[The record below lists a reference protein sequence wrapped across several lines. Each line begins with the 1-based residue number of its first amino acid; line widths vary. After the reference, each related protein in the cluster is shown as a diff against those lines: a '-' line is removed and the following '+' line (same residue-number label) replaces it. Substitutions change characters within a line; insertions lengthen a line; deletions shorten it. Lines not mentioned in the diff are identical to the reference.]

1 MQATATALMIA
12 WAAALAL
19 AVIRFAPAMF
29 VAIMVLIAACG
40 SRTEHDPAHRED
52 GAGPARSEV
61 VRPIER
67 RHDRGIAAIDLAE
80 VALLMP
86 PLPFLSVR
94 ESLHHARRVQRLEAT
109 YCAAEPADAV
119 VPRVIAAIGDAGWI
133 PSSSRPRPGRTD
145 DVRISARRDP
155 YRLSAAVTSAAP
167 GDCDGTAETV
177 VRLIVHKV
185 ADG

>member
-1 MQATATALMIA
+1 METTARQPD
-12 WAAALAL
+12 AARCAIPN

-29 VAIMVLIAACG
+29 VAIMVLIAACS
-40 SRTEHDPAHRED
+40 SRTEHGPAHRED

-80 VALLMP
+80 VAVLMP
-86 PLPFLSVR
+86 PLPFLIVR

-119 VPRVIAAIGDAGWI
+119 VPRVMAAIGDAGWI

-145 DVRISARRDP
+145 DVRVLARRDR
-155 YRLSAAVTSAAP
+155 YRLSTDVTAAAP

>member
-1 MQATATALMIA
+1 MIA
-12 WAAALAL
+12 WGAALAL
-19 AVIRFAPAMF
+19 AVAGSVCRDRKRPAMF
-29 VAIMVLIAACG
+29 VAIMVVIAACG
-40 SRTEHDPAHRED
+40 WRTEHDPAHRED
-52 GAGPARSEV
+52 GAGPARPEV

-80 VALLMP
+80 VAFLMP
-86 PLPFLSVR
+86 PLPFLIVR

-109 YCAAEPADAV
+109 YCAAEQADAV

-133 PSSSRPRPGRTD
+133 SSSSRTRPGRTD
-145 DVRISARRDP
+145 DVQISARRDL

>member
-1 MQATATALMIA
+1 
-12 WAAALAL
+12 
-19 AVIRFAPAMF
+19 MF
-29 VAIMVLIAACG
+29 VVITALIAACG
-40 SRTEHDPAHRED
+40 SRTEHGPAHRED
-52 GAGPARSEV
+52 GAGPARPEM

-86 PLPFLSVR
+86 SFPFLIVR

-109 YCAAEPADAV
+109 YCAAGPADAV

-133 PSSSRPRPGRTD
+133 PGPSRPRPRRTD
-145 DVRISARRDP
+145 DVRLSARRDH
-155 YRLSAAVTSAAP
+155 YRLSAAVTPAMP

>member
-1 MQATATALMIA
+1 M
-12 WAAALAL
+12 
-19 AVIRFAPAMF
+19 
-29 VAIMVLIAACG
+29 IMVLIAACG

-52 GAGPARSEV
+52 SAGPARSEV

-86 PLPFLSVR
+86 PLPFLTVR

-119 VPRVIAAIGDAGWI
+119 VPRLSAMIGDAGWI
-133 PSSSRPRPGRTD
+133 PSSPQPRPGRTD
-145 DVRISARRDP
+145 DVRISARRDL
-155 YRLSAAVTSAAP
+155 YRLSAAVTPAAP

-177 VRLIVHKV
+177 VRLMVHKV
-185 ADG
+185 TGG